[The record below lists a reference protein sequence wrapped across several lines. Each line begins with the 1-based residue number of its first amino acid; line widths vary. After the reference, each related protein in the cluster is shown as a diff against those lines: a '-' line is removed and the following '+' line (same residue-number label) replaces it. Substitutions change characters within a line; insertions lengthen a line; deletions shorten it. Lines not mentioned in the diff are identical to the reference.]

1 MLTLALSPQVNE
13 YFLGE
18 EAARF
23 AVVPIL
29 TLTYSSP
36 SANPNPNPNPN
47 PDPGT
52 EPEPEPEPD
61 PSPNPDPNPNQVS
74 FADNA
79 TTRVPWFSSLARCLG

>member
-61 PSPNPDPNPNQVS
+61 PNSVPNPNLRGPEDVA
-74 FADNA
+74 ADA
-79 TTRVPWFSSLARCLG
+79 ADIDLRGGR